1 MAEEHWNDGSSQ
13 EENHIREEAPTVG
26 NNGSQSAQDM
36 SARQSSERAEEVL
49 DEFSRRV
56 SGWRLWLSVQTM
68 VLYYRAREEVE
79 DIVAEAQQ
87 IRHRRDTAN
96 TPTKSAD
103 DQPVGIV
110 AGVGPTFSR
119 RLVDG
124 GIRTVV
130 EDIVAEAQQI
140 RQRRNTTDIPANST
154 DDLTSPPDTPTGSA
168 DTQPV
173 GAVPGIGPTFSR
185 RLVDGGIRTVE
196 DLASAQPEE
205 VARLLGT
212 GEERAIGL
220 INEAR
225 RLRPIGDSDLA

>member
-13 EENHIREEAPTVG
+13 EENHVREEAPTVG

-87 IRHRRDTAN
+87 IRHRRNTAN
-96 TPTKSAD
+96 TPTKSTD

-110 AGVGPTFSR
+110 A
-119 RLVDG
+119 
-124 GIRTVV
+124 
-130 EDIVAEAQQI
+130 
-140 RQRRNTTDIPANST
+140 
-154 DDLTSPPDTPTGSA
+154 
-168 DTQPV
+168 
-173 GAVPGIGPTFSR
+173 GIGPTFSR

-196 DLASAQPEE
+196 DLASAQPED

-225 RLRPIGDSDLA
+225 RLTGPVEDSDPS